1 VRFFRIRV
9 VRRLTAI
16 TAAELGEILFRG
28 NTTMK
33 QARNVTGIGKRVRG
47 AIIVLIASV
56 FAMAQIGFAQTD

>member
-1 VRFFRIRV
+1 
-9 VRRLTAI
+9 
-16 TAAELGEILFRG
+16 
-28 NTTMK
+28 MK